1 MIESRLYENFS
12 SDAKRRLSSLTE
24 TYSHG
29 LELNKYNFL
38 RESLGDNPIFH
49 VILLDDDIYSHSCWL
64 FILSRAFFD

>member
-1 MIESRLYENFS
+1 MMESRLYENFS

-49 VILLDDDIYSHSCWL
+49 VILLDDDIYSHSCSYFL
-64 FILSRAFFD
+64 VHFFD